1 MRYLINTALTCRLSQ
16 KWRRHGYCHLKR
28 GEIMP
33 DIINSVKEEFINEYI
48 RKIDTAIET
57 YNATI
62 GSNDEIFDL
71 VIEISNVFEN
81 DIPNLQTSVLIR
93 TGTEIRDANIVRAM
107 LIKYLADKAYEG
119 RIGREIEKKE
129 GLLND
134 IEEVTDLKLMPLK
147 YHKERLL
154 FGRDYSFKYKDSD
167 NNVFDG
173 LSFEINNGD
182 RVVIDGENGSGKS
195 SLIKA
200 ILDMNRGIVKENANY
215 EGEGILEVPENLVI
229 SYINQDTSHLKGFL
243 KDYCELQGLDYTLF
257 LSLLRQLDFE
267 RVQFVKPMEQYSE
280 GQKKKVLIAASLLTS
295 AHLYIWDEPLN
306 YIDVFTR
313 MQIEKLIETYRPTML
328 LVEHDVT
335 FKEKIA
341 NKVIRL

>member
-107 LIKYLADKAYEG
+107 LIKYLADNG
-119 RIGREIEKKE
+119 IEYKGK
-129 GLLND
+129 G
-134 IEEVTDLKLMPLK
+134 IEENVKEKRFWNSFIHWFETELPGLELLDGKYLRWDNWDGGMWFIELDYDHEFTLYRGTVYPSPLSSISAFTRTVAR
-147 YHKERLL
+147 YCAAVFSLL
-154 FGRDYSFKYKDSD
+154 ICNSKIIQVCFISILCCQASISQIPFFI
-167 NNVFDG
+167 VPF
-173 LSFEINNGD
+173 FQ
-182 RVVIDGENGSGKS
+182 S
-195 SLIKA
+195 SIIKHFQI
-200 ILDMNRGIVKENANY
+200 ILDNKWNNIVFQAFLEHNQTSHTTISILKWMDTFKLHMKIQNIVK
-215 EGEGILEVPENLVI
+215 GLFFLVI
-229 SYINQDTSHLKGFL
+229 
-243 KDYCELQGLDYTLF
+243 
-257 LSLLRQLDFE
+257 
-267 RVQFVKPMEQYSE
+267 
-280 GQKKKVLIAASLLTS
+280 VL
-295 AHLYIWDEPLN
+295 
-306 YIDVFTR
+306 
-313 MQIEKLIETYRPTML
+313 
-328 LVEHDVT
+328 
-335 FKEKIA
+335 
-341 NKVIRL
+341 